1 MAVRK
6 KKKSSTSRA
15 TRVSPYRVE
24 DGEATVGSELIA
36 RIRDAA
42 SYTSGDQSPPCAILW
57 TDPDRLWEDVLGD
70 LKSIVPELFAYGTY
84 SAGDRT
90 GPAVW
95 LKCVESRAVETKLS
109 KGDVPIFYLPG
120 VSKQKLREVED
131 CPPELQPLVEYQF
144 RGAVWAHP
152 NGKDWTP
159 LAFLSSALGGLGLE
173 VAKDAATSNALLRAL
188 SQLLKEKVADL
199 RNERLDS
206 DFFNRLLAPDP
217 TSLILRW
224 MNDPKKEKQA
234 RSKAEW
240 KAFCE
245 QCETDYKFNPDKD
258 GDLEAARLLGQ
269 RKGEWAKVWT
279 RFVDAP
285 HRYLG
290 VIGLLDRVE
299 PPKQL
304 ELGSDPE
311 SWPKINDK
319 LEREISDN
327 LKTLRQ
333 LRPDQAA
340 PRVKELEEKYG
351 HQRKW
356 VWREIGRSQFAVAL
370 EYLNELA
377 SLVDKPL
384 AAGSLDELGELYAK
398 TGWKVDSL
406 VLKALDCCKSVEH
419 EEPIKSAVRAL
430 YLNWLDQSARNLQNL
445 KKSTPAGMRP
455 RLGAVEA
462 TEGRIIIFADGLR
475 YDVAQLLVESL
486 QSGELDV
493 NMNWDWVP
501 FPAVT
506 ATAKPFVSPV
516 AALLK
521 GGEAADEFTTTVA
534 ATGQRLTHDRFK
546 SLLDGIGI
554 QFLEGLAAGDP
565 TGKGW
570 TEAGTLDKRG
580 HDVGW
585 KLAKIVNDE
594 FKDLAARVRGLIATG
609 WREVLVVTDHGWLL
623 MPGGFPK
630 IELLKFLVDSRW
642 GRCAAMKDTSK
653 TDLPLVDWHWNPAVS
668 IASPPGIGCFKAG
681 KEYDHGGISLQE
693 LVVPRILV
701 RPAAGAVEVA
711 KIAGVKW
718 VGLRCRVTIEGA
730 VSGLKVD
737 LRGRVAEAEAKSK
750 LEGDGPKEVS
760 ADGTV
765 SLAVKSTD
773 DEGSAAH
780 IVLISAVGVVLDS
793 QVTTIGGGA

>member
-6 KKKSSTSRA
+6 KKLSSIGRPSKI
-15 TRVSPYRVE
+15 SPYRVE
-24 DGEATVGSELIA
+24 DGEATVRSELVA
-36 RIRDAA
+36 RIKEAA

-70 LKSIVPELFAYGTY
+70 LKKVVPELFVYGNY

-95 LKCVESRAVETKLS
+95 LRCVESRAVDTKLS
-109 KGDVPIFYLPG
+109 KDDVPVFYLPG

-131 CPPELQPLVEYQF
+131 CSADLQPLVEYQF
-144 RGAVWAHP
+144 RGTIWAHP

-159 LAFLSSALGGLGLE
+159 LAFLRGLALE

-188 SQLLKEKVADL
+188 AQLLKEKIADL

-217 TSLILRW
+217 ASIILRW
-224 MNDPKKEKQA
+224 MNDPRKEKQA
-234 RSKAEW
+234 KSKAEW
-240 KAFCE
+240 KAFSE
-245 QCETDYKFNPDKD
+245 QCETVYKFNPDKD
-258 GDLEAARLLGQ
+258 GELAAARLLGQ

-279 RFVDAP
+279 RFTEAP
-285 HRYLG
+285 QRYLG
-290 VIGLLDRVE
+290 VIGLLERVE
-299 PPKQL
+299 PPNQL
-304 ELGSDPE
+304 ELGFDRE

-319 LEREISDN
+319 LEGEISDS
-327 LKTLRQ
+327 LKTLSQ
-333 LRPDQAA
+333 LRPDQAV

-351 HQRKW
+351 HQRNW

-384 AAGSLDELGELYAK
+384 AAASLDELGELYAK
-398 TGWKVDSL
+398 TGWKVDAL
-406 VLKALDCCKSVEH
+406 VLKALDCCKTVDH
-419 EEPIKSAVRAL
+419 EEPIHSAVRSL
-430 YLNWLDQSARNLQNL
+430 YLSWLEQSARNLQSL
-445 KKSTPAGMRP
+445 KKNNSTGMRP

-462 TEGRIIIFADGLR
+462 GDGRVIIFADGLR

-486 QSGELDV
+486 QSGDLNVSVD
-493 NMNWDWVP
+493 WDWVP

-521 GGEAADEFTTTVA
+521 GGDAADEFTTTIA

-546 SLLDGIGI
+546 SLLDGNGI
-554 QFLEGLAAGDP
+554 EFLEGLANGDP

-585 KLAKIVNDE
+585 KLAKIVDQE
-594 FKDLAARVRGLIATG
+594 VKDLVARVRGLIAAG
-609 WREVLVVTDHGWLL
+609 WKEVLVVTDHGWLL
-623 MPGGFPK
+623 IPGGFPK
-630 IELLKFLVDSRW
+630 IELPKFLVDSRW

-653 TDLPLVDWHWNPAVS
+653 TDLPLVGWHWNPAVS
-668 IASPPGIGCFKAG
+668 IVSPPGIGCFKAG
-681 KEYDHGGISLQE
+681 KEYDHGGMSPQE
-693 LVVPRILV
+693 LVVPRITV
-701 RPAAGAVEVA
+701 RPAAGAVEIA

-718 VGLRCRVTIEGA
+718 VGLRCRVTVEGA
-730 VSGLKVD
+730 VPGLKVD
-737 LRGRVAEAEAKSK
+737 LRGRVAEAKSK
-750 LEGDGPKEVS
+750 VEGGKPKEVS
-760 ADGTV
+760 EDGTV
-765 SLAVKSTD
+765 SLAVESPD
-773 DEGSAAH
+773 DEGTAAH
-780 IVLISAVGVVLDS
+780 VVLLSNDEATVLDS
-793 QVTTIGGGA
+793 QLTTIGGGA

>member
-6 KKKSSTSRA
+6 KKSSSPTRS

-24 DGEATVGSELIA
+24 DGEATVGSEMIA
-36 RIRDAA
+36 RIKGTAD
-42 SYTSGDQSPPCAILW
+42 SYTPGDQAKPCAVLW
-57 TDPDRLWEDVLGD
+57 TDPDRLWEEVLDD
-70 LKSIVPELFAYGTY
+70 LKSIVPELFVYGTY
-84 SAGDRT
+84 SSRGRT

-95 LKCVESRAVETKLS
+95 LRCVESRAVETKLS
-109 KGDVPIFYLPG
+109 KDDVPIFYLPG

-144 RGAVWAHP
+144 RGVIWAHP

-159 LAFLSSALGGLGLE
+159 LAFLSSDHGGLGLD

-188 SQLLKEKVADL
+188 PQLLKEKVADL
-199 RNERLDS
+199 RKEKLDS
-206 DFFNRLLAPDP
+206 DLFNQLLEPDP
-217 TSLILRW
+217 PSRILRW
-224 MNDPKKEKQA
+224 LNDSKKEKQA

-245 QCETDYKFNPDKD
+245 RCEADYKFNPDKD
-258 GDLEAARLLGQ
+258 GELAAAKLLGE
-269 RKGEWAKVWT
+269 RKGEWAKVWI
-279 RFVDAP
+279 RFTEAP
-285 HRYLG
+285 QRYLG
-290 VIGLLDRVE
+290 VVSFLERID

-304 ELGSDPE
+304 ELGSDSE
-311 SWPKINDK
+311 SWPTINDK
-319 LEREISDN
+319 LESEIADV
-327 LKTLRQ
+327 LKTLGQ
-333 LRPDQAA
+333 LRLDQAA
-340 PRVKELEEKYG
+340 PRVKELEGKYG

-377 SLVDKPL
+377 TLVDIPL
-384 AAGSLDELGELYAK
+384 AAGSLNKLGDLYAT

-419 EEPIKSAVRAL
+419 EEPIKLSVQAL
-430 YLNWLDQSARNLQNL
+430 YSNWLDQSARNLQSL
-445 KKSTPAGMRP
+445 KKSNPAGMNP

-486 QSGELDV
+486 QSGDLDV
-493 NMNWDWVP
+493 NVAWDWAP

-521 GGEAADEFTTTVA
+521 GGEAADEFTTTIA

-554 QFLEGLAAGDP
+554 QFLEGLATGDP
-565 TGKGW
+565 TGKAW

-585 KLAKIVNDE
+585 KLAKIVDQE
-594 FKDLAARVRGLIATG
+594 VKDLVVRVRGLIFAG
-609 WREVLVVTDHGWLL
+609 WKEVLVVTDHGWLL

-630 IELLKFLVDSRW
+630 IELPKFLVDSRW
-642 GRCAAMKDTSK
+642 GRCAAMKDTST
-653 TDLPLVDWHWNPAVS
+653 TDLPVVGWHWNPAIT

-701 RPAAGAVEVA
+701 RAAVGAVEIA
-711 KIAGVKW
+711 KIADVKW
-718 VGLRCRVTIEGA
+718 VGLRCRVTIDRA
-730 VSGLKVD
+730 VPGLKVD
-737 LRGRVAEAEAKSK
+737 LRGRVAEAKSK
-750 LEGDGPKEVS
+750 VDGGMPKEVS
-760 ADGTV
+760 EDGTV
-765 SLAVKSTD
+765 SLAVASPD
-773 DEGSAAH
+773 DEGTAAYV
-780 IVLISAVGVVLDS
+780 VLLSNDEATVLDS
-793 QVTTIGGGA
+793 QTTTIGGSA

>member
-6 KKKSSTSRA
+6 KKSSSPARS

-24 DGEATVGSELIA
+24 DGEATVGSEMIA
-36 RIRDAA
+36 RIKGTAD
-42 SYTSGDQSPPCAILW
+42 SYTPGDQAKPCAVLW
-57 TDPDRLWEDVLGD
+57 TDPDRLWEEVLDD
-70 LKSIVPELFAYGTY
+70 LKSSVPELFVYGTY
-84 SAGDRT
+84 SAGGRT

-95 LKCVESRAVETKLS
+95 LRCVESRAVETTLS
-109 KGDVPIFYLPG
+109 EGDVPIFYLRG

-131 CPPELQPLVEYQF
+131 CPSELQPLVEYQF
-144 RGAVWAHP
+144 RGVIWAHP

-173 VAKDAATSNALLRAL
+173 VAKDAATSTALLRAL
-188 SQLLKEKVADL
+188 PQLLKEKVADL

-206 DFFNRLLAPDP
+206 DFFNQLLAPDP
-217 TSLILRW
+217 ISLILRW

-234 RSKAEW
+234 KSKAEW

-245 QCETDYKFNPDKD
+245 QCEADYKFNPDKD
-258 GDLEAARLLGQ
+258 GELTAARLLAE

-279 RFVDAP
+279 RFADASQ
-285 HRYLG
+285 RYLG
-290 VIGLLDRVE
+290 VVGLLDRVE

-319 LEREISDN
+319 LESEISDN

-377 SLVDKPL
+377 TLVDKPL
-384 AAGSLDELGELYAK
+384 AAGSLDELGELYAQ

-430 YLNWLDQSARNLQNL
+430 YSNWLDQSARNLQSL
-445 KKSTPAGMRP
+445 KKSNPAGMKP

-462 TEGRIIIFADGLR
+462 TEGRAIIFADGLR

-486 QSGELDV
+486 QSGQLDV
-493 NMNWDWVP
+493 NVAWDWAP

-516 AALLK
+516 AGLLN
-521 GGEAADEFTTTVA
+521 GGEAADEFTTTIA

-554 QFLEGLAAGDP
+554 QFLEGLATRDP
-565 TGKGW
+565 TAKAW
-570 TEAGTLDKRG
+570 TEAGTFDKRG

-585 KLAKIVNDE
+585 KLAKIVDQE
-594 FKDLAARVRGLIATG
+594 VKDLVVRVRGLIAAG
-609 WREVLVVTDHGWLL
+609 WKEVLLITDHGWLL

-630 IELLKFLVDSRW
+630 IELPKFLVDSRW
-642 GRCAAMKDTSK
+642 GRCAAMKDTSS
-653 TDLPLVDWHWNPAVS
+653 TELPVVGWHWNPAIT

-701 RPAAGAVEVA
+701 RAAAGAVEIA
-711 KIAGVKW
+711 KIADVKW
-718 VGLRCRVTIEGA
+718 VGLRCRVTVERA
-730 VSGLKVD
+730 VPGLKVD
-737 LRGRVAEAEAKSK
+737 LRGRVAEAKSK
-750 LEGDGPKEVS
+750 VDGGMPKEVS
-760 ADGTV
+760 EDGTV
-765 SLAVKSTD
+765 SLAVASPD
-773 DEGSAAH
+773 DEGTAAH
-780 IVLISAVGVVLDS
+780 IVLLSNDEANVLDS
-793 QVTTIGGGA
+793 KLTTIGGGA